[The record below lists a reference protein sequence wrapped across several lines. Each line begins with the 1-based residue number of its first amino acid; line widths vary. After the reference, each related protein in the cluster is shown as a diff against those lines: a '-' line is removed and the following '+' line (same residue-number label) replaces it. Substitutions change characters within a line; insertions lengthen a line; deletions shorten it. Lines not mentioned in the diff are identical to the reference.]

1 MPYNQRSFA
10 LKHHHGTRLFLC
22 HARRTTMLNLDKK
35 YHYARE
41 PTRMAVRWT
50 TLSSSSCI
58 ETSDSRL
65 LRWVFVEA
73 FAATNR
79 HKPRFYWVYACNWV
93 EGTHHPAAA
102 NRVRILPTEKRRAGW
117 SRVNER
123 KESREAAITSQV
135 AVGLIARTLGL
146 PNWGIEKETRGD

>member
-22 HARRTTMLNLDKK
+22 RARRRTTMLDLDKK

-41 PTRMAVRWT
+41 PTRMVVRWA
-50 TLSSSSCI
+50 TLSSSSYI
-58 ETSDSRL
+58 ETSDSS
-65 LRWVFVEA
+65 
-73 FAATNR
+73 ATVGLCRSIR
-79 HKPRFYWVYACNWV
+79 HY
-93 EGTHHPAAA
+93 EPAQAQ
-102 NRVRILPTEKRRAGW
+102 ILPGLRVQLGGGHTPSCCHPCQDITDREKEGCR

-123 KESREAAITSQV
+123 KEWREAAITSQV